1 MMKMWTNTI
10 NADKKP
16 SIARAIKFNE
26 NYEKI
31 FIFVLETG
39 EM

>member
-1 MMKMWTNTI
+1 MRVWTKTI

-16 SIARAIKFNE
+16 SIARSIKFNE
-26 NYEKI
+26 NYENI
-31 FIFVLETG
+31 LIFVLETG